1 MVDYS
6 IEHLINIVFEA
17 MGGAPMRI
25 SQHQHLNLIP
35 RSVFR
40 VGAIPNECFPVL
52 SAEISKGNSD
62 SEVGES
68 RHVYLQVVNYGP

>member
-1 MVDYS
+1 VVDCS
-6 IEHLINIVFEA
+6 IEHLIDTVFKG
-17 MGGAPMRI
+17 MGGALMHI

-40 VGAIPNECFPVL
+40 VGAIPNEYFPVL

-62 SEVGES
+62 GKVSES
-68 RHVYLQVVNYGP
+68 